1 MLDRNSC
8 IAMKK
13 VGVAWAFKCTGHKP
27 YVRSMLRCL
36 VLCLV
41 LFVSVTTTVAQVRF
55 TDGMWVE
62 GGIDTATRALA
73 CFGPTADTRYV
84 AITFRDSLVLSPLVT
99 LRSRGMSDVAIAVV
113 DRAWR
118 LVGYDHVGGPGVDSV
133 VAMTTAPNG
142 DGVAVLAAC
151 GGTVTPTTCR
161 VGGTTLSGRGGFDML
176 TTRWKPDGTPRWA
189 RLDGGSA
196 ADLPS
201 AVAAAGGG
209 ILVSGTYVGS
219 TRFDTIVRRD
229 PAFTSMFVTRFSDAG
244 HVDWVASTISS
255 DDDADVPRGAAHGGS
270 AIAVVEGV
278 VRATAGGAGVVGI
291 DGMLTRDV
299 NTDFETF
306 PYVLSIDSAGRPQSW
321 RRLDACR
328 GDSVVHTT
336 VGTMLVSSLVE
347 PRFCQPG
354 TEPAFRIL
362 LGGQRLSYVPGGLN
376 SNVTAAATTSG
387 GAMVMAGRFE
397 RTMLFDSL
405 SRRPDLVATSTS
417 LQDGWIAV
425 LRPDGALLAA
435 AALQAETWGQIT
447 GIDTRRSAMLVAAV
461 SRGQILATE
470 PPLGNADRVGCAIL
484 LAESTA
490 TSLADEDST
499 SALADDLLGIWTL
512 EGRYVGTDV
521 RSLAPGIYAGRRAN
535 TAPFPILVG
544 MRGQ

>member
-1 MLDRNSC
+1 
-8 IAMKK
+8 
-13 VGVAWAFKCTGHKP
+13 
-27 YVRSMLRCL
+27 MLRYPVACL
-36 VLCLV
+36 LIIM
-41 LFVSVTTTVAQVRF
+41 SVVATDAQVRF

-73 CFGPTADTRYV
+73 CFGPTSDTRYV
-84 AITFRDSLVLSPLVT
+84 AITFRDSLVLSPLLT
-99 LRSRGMSDVAIAVV
+99 LRARGMSDVAIAVV
-113 DRAWR
+113 DRKWR
-118 LVGYDHVGGPGVDSV
+118 LLGYDHVGGPGVDSV

-142 DGVAVLAAC
+142 DGVAVIAAC
-151 GGTVTPTTCR
+151 GGTVVPTTCR
-161 VGGTTLSGRGGFDML
+161 VGGTTTSGRGGFDVV

-196 ADLPS
+196 ADVPS

-209 ILVSGTYVGS
+209 ILVCGTYVGS

-229 PAFTSMFVTRFSDAG
+229 EAITSMFVTRFTESG
-244 HVDWVASTISS
+244 NVSWVASTMSI
-255 DDDADVPRGAAHGGS
+255 DDDADIPRGAAVGGS
-270 AIAVVEGV
+270 AIAMIDNVVT
-278 VRATAGGAGVVGI
+278 ATAAGAGVVGI

-306 PYVLSIDSAGRPQSW
+306 PYVMTIDTAGRPLSW
-321 RRLDACR
+321 QRIAACR
-328 GDSVVHTT
+328 GDSVVHTPIGST
-336 VGTMLVSSLVE
+336 LVSGLIE

-376 SNVTAAATTSG
+376 SNVAAAATTSG
-387 GAMVMAGRFE
+387 GAIVMAGRFE

-405 SRRPDLVATSTS
+405 SRRPDIVAASTS

-425 LRPDGALLAA
+425 LSPDGSLLAA
-435 AALQAETWGQIT
+435 AALQAETWGQVT
-447 GIDTRRSAMLVAAV
+447 SVDTRRSAMMVAAV
-461 SRGQILATE
+461 SRGSVLAIE
-470 PPLGNADRVGCAIL
+470 PPLGYADRVGCAIL

-490 TSLADEDST
+490 TSASDQTPMPAET
-499 SALADDLLGIWTL
+499 DDLLGIWTL

-521 RSLAPGIYAGRRAN
+521 RPLAPGIYAGRRAN